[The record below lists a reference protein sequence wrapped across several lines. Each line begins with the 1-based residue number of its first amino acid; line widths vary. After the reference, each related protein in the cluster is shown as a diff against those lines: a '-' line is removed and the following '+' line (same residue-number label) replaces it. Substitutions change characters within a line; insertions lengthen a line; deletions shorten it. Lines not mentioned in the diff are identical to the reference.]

1 MSRSNFVVSV
11 MDNNENQAGKH
22 TVFIRANAL
31 ADVTGLQEDWD
42 TGSILWD
49 ITAKKLYMLDKS
61 GTWVEQ

>member
-11 MDNNENQAGKH
+11 MDNNENQEGKH

-49 ITAKKLYMLDKS
+49 IMAKKLYMLDKS